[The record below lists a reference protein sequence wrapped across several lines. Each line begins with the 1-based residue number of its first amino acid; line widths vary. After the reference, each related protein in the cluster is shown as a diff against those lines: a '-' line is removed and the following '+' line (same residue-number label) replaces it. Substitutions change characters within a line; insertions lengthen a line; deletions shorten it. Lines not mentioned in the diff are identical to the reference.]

1 MLPLECVVVVFFCL
15 HVWACGRRMTF
26 HCSLAAGSET
36 EQTGRATCG
45 NSEGREYVSNANPL
59 LVEGVKCIEY
69 WGRTN
74 ASAVPRA
81 FGGPTA

>member
-1 MLPLECVVVVFFCL
+1 MLPLAWCSFFL
-15 HVWACGRRMTF
+15 LAYVGVRSEDDF
-26 HCSLAAGSET
+26 NCSFAAGSET

-45 NSEGREYVSNANPL
+45 DSEGREYVSNANPL

-74 ASAVPRA
+74 PAAVPRA